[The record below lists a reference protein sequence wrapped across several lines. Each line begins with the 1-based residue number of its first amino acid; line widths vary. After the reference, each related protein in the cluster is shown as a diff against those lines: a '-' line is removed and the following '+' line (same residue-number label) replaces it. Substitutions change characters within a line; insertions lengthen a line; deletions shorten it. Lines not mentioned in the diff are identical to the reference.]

1 VPSIAGKPARPAP
14 IRILRRIF
22 SFPVFLCAV
31 LSVLAVFSVRGRF
44 NDPDM
49 WWDLKTGETVWTT
62 HAIPTTDLFSFT
74 TNHHAWVPHEWLSQT
89 LIYGAYK
96 LGGYSGMM
104 LWLCFFAALLF
115 IAGYALC
122 SLYSGNA
129 KISFLGAMVL
139 WFFSTS
145 GLAVRPQVIGY
156 SLLVIELLL
165 VHLGRTRSPRWFFC
179 LPPLF
184 ALWVNCH
191 GSFFLGLIV
200 LGVFLF
206 CSFFDFQ
213 MGTLVASRWDAR
225 RQRMLALGLILS
237 VAAIFLNP
245 DGVKQALY
253 PLNITL
259 WHPLTLNLSIVEEW
273 RPLVLS
279 SQRGVGLLVVLAF
292 VFLYMI
298 VRRSESLFLHEL
310 LLLAM
315 GAWLAFSHRRM
326 TFVFGILAAP
336 IISRLLSKSWEG
348 YDAEKDFPVL
358 NAALIALAVVVV
370 FFAFPSRQS
379 LVKQVDDGS
388 PVKAVEYIKTHHLTG
403 NMLNSYVY
411 GGYLIWA
418 LPEHPVFIDGRSDLF
433 EWAGIMGQYGEWA
446 TLQSDPNVLLDKYDV
461 DFCLLER
468 DSPMVHVLPLLKN
481 WKEVYSDN
489 ASAIFVRT
497 SAAVPST

>member
-1 VPSIAGKPARPAP
+1 M
-14 IRILRRIF
+14 
-22 SFPVFLCAV
+22 
-31 LSVLAVFSVRGRF
+31 RGRF

-89 LIYGAYK
+89 LIYVAYK

-156 SLLVIELLL
+156 FLLVIELLL

-184 ALWVNCH
+184 VLWVNCH

-237 VAAIFLNP
+237 AAAIFLNP
-245 DGVKQALY
+245 DGMNQALY

-259 WHPLTLNLSIVEEW
+259 WHPLTLNLSMVEEW
-273 RPLVLS
+273 RPLVLT

-292 VFLYMI
+292 VFLYLI

-326 TFVFGILAAP
+326 TFVFGILVAP
-336 IISRLLSKSWEG
+336 IVSRLLSKSWEG
-348 YDAEKDFPVL
+348 YDAEKDLPVP
-358 NAALIALAVVVV
+358 NAALIALAAVVV

-379 LVKQVDDGS
+379 LVKQVEDGS
-388 PVKAVEYIKTHHLTG
+388 PVKAVEYIKTQHFTG

-418 LPEHPVFIDGRSDLF
+418 LPEHPVFIDGRGDVF
-433 EWAGIMGQYGEWA
+433 EWTGVLSQYAAWS
-446 TLQSDPNVLLDKYDV
+446 TLQSDPNVLLDKYGV

-468 DSPMVHVLPLLKN
+468 ESPMVHVLPLLKN

-489 ASAIFVRT
+489 ASVVFVRT
-497 SAAVPST
+497 AADGPSI